1 MATPYSD
8 VINSFLGKITDYE
21 LPKFLLTEKETIVYG
36 YMFTSCSKFKRL
48 CKVDLSDRDDTEK
61 QFNEDLDDEIIDIIT
76 ETMIVEWLK
85 PKLYS
90 LENLR
95 NVLNTK
101 DFTQFSPANLL
112 DKIQATYKEAKL
124 ESKRM
129 MNNYS
134 HYHGKVDEITQ

>member
-21 LPKFLLTEKETIVYG
+21 LPLLETDRDSIVIS
-36 YMFTSCSKFKRL
+36 YMHSANSKFKRICL
-48 CKVDLSDRDDTEK
+48 VDLTDVDEDLK
-61 QFNEDLDDEIIDIIT
+61 QFNQDLDDEIIDIIT

>member
-8 VINSFLGKITDYE
+8 VINNFLGKITDYE
-21 LPKFLLTEKETIVYG
+21 LPKFLLTERETIVYG
-36 YMFTSCSKFKRL
+36 YMVTSCSKFKRL

-61 QFNEDLDDEIIDIIT
+61 QFNQDLDDEIIDIIT
-76 ETMIVEWLK
+76 ESMIVEWLK

-101 DFTQFSPANLL
+101 DYTQFSPANLL
-112 DKIQATYKEAKL
+112 DKIQTTYKEAKL

-134 HYHGKVDEITQ
+134 HYHGKIDEITQ